1 MHFKYIV
8 YKLTFPNGKIYI
20 GKDVGKGG
28 HSLRYF
34 GSWNNSL
41 VENDFTKQQLS
52 DFSLRKEIIFE
63 SDDKSAVDKKETE
76 FIRLLKSNHPEIG
89 YNQTG
94 RKTAPC
100 KGCPLD

>member
-8 YKLTFPNGKIYI
+8 YKITFPNGKIYI
-20 GKDVGKGG
+20 GKDVAKGG

-34 GSWNNSL
+34 ASWNNSL
-41 VENDFTKQQLS
+41 VENDFTKEQLS

-63 SDDKSAVDKKETE
+63 SDDKSAVEKKEIE

-89 YNQTG
+89 YNQTC
-94 RKTAPC
+94 RKTSPE
-100 KGCPLD
+100 KR